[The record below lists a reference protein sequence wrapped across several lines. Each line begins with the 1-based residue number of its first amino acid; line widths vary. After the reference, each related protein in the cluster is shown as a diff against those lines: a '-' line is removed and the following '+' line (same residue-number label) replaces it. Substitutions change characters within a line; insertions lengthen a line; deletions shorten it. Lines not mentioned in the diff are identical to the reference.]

1 MPSTDLEPPPITWA
15 KAQHMRSRADTHAV
29 DRHVGLRLEARRE
42 ELGLSRD
49 DLARQAGV
57 PAVRLRQFEAGETSI
72 PASAL
77 LPLAQAL
84 TTPVGYLF
92 AGLARKD
99 DQKDDQ
105 NDNSFAA
112 GEAESIVLSQAFSA
126 IHNRRVRQRFCALV
140 KAVAAR
146 DG

>member
-1 MPSTDLEPPPITWA
+1 MPLTDLEPTPNPWA
-15 KAQHMRSRADTHAV
+15 KAQHLRSRAETRAV

-42 ELGLSRD
+42 ELSLSRE

-84 TTPVGYLF
+84 TTPVSYLF
-92 AGLARKD
+92 AGLAR
-99 DQKDDQ
+99 KDDQ

-112 GEAESIVLSQAFSA
+112 GEAESIILSQAFLA
-126 IHNRRVRQRFCALV
+126 IRNQRVRQRFCALV

-146 DG
+146 EG